1 VKKKSDKI
9 DKPYNAKVKFVNPQD
24 LLVESLEGIHLVDA
38 GAGTGKTHTIIRR
51 YNKLIDSSVKPEA
64 ILLITFTNVAA
75 TQMKEE
81 VISKVTSKDVSITQ
95 LLEAPVMTFHA
106 LCTRLLKKAGGD
118 APKFMGVKDLLS
130 TNFSLLD
137 GGVFERELFRNFF
150 TIFSARNSGKHENI
164 ARSLNMDD
172 SSLLIIIKRLCSAGI
187 FPSESGWI
195 EDGEERLRGDFQT
208 FIRMTAEENIQ
219 EANRQTAALTA
230 LKSCKNEMPA
240 EVCVDDFTDGKKL
253 DMEKLPEI
261 FYDDAQKELIEF
273 VREVYIGYVKFLIR
287 RNQINF
293 EFLVMLAYLKL
304 VNDDTFRENAQ
315 YEYVMVDEFQD
326 TDKIQFKLLL
336 LLCKNMNGQ
345 ANLTV
350 VGDWR
355 QGIYGFRNTTIE
367 NITEFQKNIDVHAQQ
382 INIKSQKLAFA
393 SGAEYIKKIAF
404 EYNYRSS
411 QKILDFSRNALFIK
425 ATKKEKASFNYEE
438 INFPETLKAQ
448 RDIGELTEVE
458 FMQSALKE
466 EDDEI
471 RMIVEK
477 IRELVS
483 EEKYQTLEFD
493 NAGNIKDKRRVRYSD
508 IAVLSRTRD
517 FCIKLQKDA
526 AKRGVPIS
534 YDGGFEIFASK
545 QGILVLAWLKL
556 MLNPSDIS
564 AIVPILEN
572 EGYDY
577 GQIRAIIKNVEK
589 NEMWLPEAVSKFV
602 SELYGEK
609 DNLIYA
615 IEKINGR
622 YGFRD
627 EFSKAIIEAVSGWM
641 ETGIISLG
649 ETVSLIE
656 SSIKDYFNI
665 ELSKTPDSVTCR
677 TIHSSKGLEY
687 PVIILGNINRSNF
700 PSSRGDAA
708 AITYNDIAGLRM
720 KKQYSEVNGYTGL
733 FDNWKTK
740 FVNAMSKEESYSES
754 RRLLYV
760 ALTRA
765 KQYLYLTSY
774 NPSVFFTELAEKTG
788 LQIRMDYKYE
798 GQSLYETETVS
809 KPVMI
814 TSPLPV
820 EKSEE
825 SISVKRYV
833 KKYLESDE
841 YSNSIGNSFS
851 GMEYGTEIHLAA
863 YRHAMGIG
871 FKSESKGD
879 ERVKQFIDGLKAER
893 LEAEVD
899 FSLPKDGKLLRGAI
913 DLLAHYND
921 RILVVDYKTDMDKSR
936 HESYVEQVRLYIDA
950 VKKLYSDK
958 QVSGVIYYVGLDEQ
972 IRLG

>member
-1 VKKKSDKI
+1 MSKKSEIIK
-9 DKPYNAKVKFVNPQD
+9 KPSVANDETVNPQD
-24 LLVESLEGIHLVDA
+24 VLVDSLEGIHLVDA

-51 YNKLIDSSVKPEA
+51 YNRLIDCGVMPED

-81 VISKVTSKDVSITQ
+81 VISKVTSNDVSITQ

-118 APKFMGVKDLLS
+118 APRFMGIRDSLS
-130 TNFSLLD
+130 TNFSVMES
-137 GGVFERELFRNFF
+137 GVFERELFGNFF
-150 TIFSARNSGKHENI
+150 TIFSAKNSGKHENI
-164 ARSLNMDD
+164 LRSLNGDD
-172 SSLLIIIKRLCSAGI
+172 SSLLKIIKRLCSAGI

-195 EDGEERLRGDFQT
+195 EDGEQRLIGDFQA
-208 FIRMTAEENIQ
+208 FVKMTEEANVQ
-219 EANRQTAALTA
+219 EANRQTDAVATI
-230 LKSCKNEMPA
+230 KSCKNDMPA
-240 EVCVDDFTDGKKL
+240 EVSVEEFIEGKKL
-253 DMEKLPEI
+253 NLEKLPEI
-261 FYDDAQKELIEF
+261 FYDEAQKELIEF
-273 VREVYIGYVKFLIR
+273 VRDLYIGYVKFLIR

-336 LLCKNMNGQ
+336 LLCRNVKGQ

-367 NITEFQKNIDVHAQQ
+367 NITEFQKNIAVYAKQ
-382 INIKSQKLAFA
+382 INSKSQKLEFS
-393 SGAEYIKKIAF
+393 SGAEFIKKIAF
-404 EYNYRSS
+404 EFNYRSS

-425 ATKKEKASFNYEE
+425 AKKTEEASFTYEE
-438 INFPETLKAQ
+438 NNFRETLKAR
-448 RDIGELTEVE
+448 RDIGKWTEVE

-471 RMIVEK
+471 RMIIEK
-477 IRELVS
+477 VKELVS

-493 NAGNIKDKRRVRYSD
+493 GSGNIKEKRRVRYSD

-526 AKRGVPIS
+526 AKVGVPIT

-556 MLNPSDIS
+556 LLNPSDIS

-572 EGYDY
+572 ERYNF
-577 GQIRAIIKNVEK
+577 GQVKAVIKNAEK
-589 NEMWLPEAVSKFV
+589 IDKWLPEVIDEFLK
-602 SELYGEK
+602 ELSAEK

-627 EFSKAIIEAVSGWM
+627 EFSKAIIEAVSGWI

-656 SSIKDYFNI
+656 ASVMDHFDI

-687 PVIILGNINRSNF
+687 PVVILGNINRSNF
-700 PSSRGDAA
+700 PSSRGDASV
-708 AITYNDIAGLRM
+708 ITYNDVSGLRM
-720 KKQYSEVNGYTGL
+720 KKQYGEVNGYAGL
-733 FDNWKTK
+733 FDNWKSK
-740 FVNAMSKEESYSES
+740 FVNAISKEETYSEN

-774 NPSVFFTELAEKTG
+774 NPSVFFTELAEKTSS
-788 LQIRMDYKYE
+788 QINMGYRYE
-798 GQSLYETETVS
+798 KNSPYESESVV
-809 KPVMI
+809 KPVTI
-814 TSPLPV
+814 TAPLPV
-820 EKSEE
+820 EKSGE

-833 KKYLESDE
+833 KKYLDSDE
-841 YSNSIGNSFS
+841 YSNSLGNSYS

-863 YRHAMGIG
+863 YRHAMGIK
-871 FKSESKGD
+871 FKSESMGE
-879 ERVKQFIDGLKAER
+879 ERVKKFIDGLKADK

-899 FSLPKDGKLLRGAI
+899 FSLPMNGKLIRGSI
-913 DLLAHYND
+913 DLLAHYDD
-921 RILVVDYKTDMDKSR
+921 RIVVVDYKTDTDLSR
-936 HESYVEQVRLYIDA
+936 QQEYIEQVKLYVDA
-950 VKKLYSDK
+950 VRNLYKDKNVNGKL
-958 QVSGVIYYVGLDEQ
+958 YYVGLDEE
-972 IRLG
+972 IDIT